1 MSPRNTGSGCRTDAN
16 HTAVV
21 QALMKIPGC
30 MVQTLA
36 AVGCGC
42 PDLMI
47 LHRGRI
53 TLAEV
58 KDGTKPPSGREL
70 TDHEKAWHKRA
81 KVCGCQVE
89 IWESAEQAVLSVI
102 GQEAQK

>member
-21 QALMKIPGC
+21 QALMKLPGC

-42 PDLMI
+42 PDL
-47 LHRGRI
+47 LVGYHGTWR
-53 TLAEV
+53 LAEV
-58 KDGTKPPSGREL
+58 KDGAKSPSARDL
-70 TDHEKAWHKRA
+70 TDAEKAWHRRA
-81 KVCGCQVE
+81 KACGCQVE
-89 IWESAEQAVLSVI
+89 IWESAEQAVCAVI
-102 GQEAQK
+102 GAEAQK